1 MRVLIADDHPLF
13 RAALRQALAQAVP
26 DAETIEAHDV
36 DSLRAAASTAPEPDL
51 VLLDLLM
58 PGARSFAPLAW
69 LRNQF
74 PGMAVMIVSANEDPD
89 VISQA
94 RIFGAAGYVPKSVA
108 PADLITAIRA
118 VADCG
123 QWFPPGT
130 MSLTR
135 RPAEGKALLAAQLNS
150 LTPQQYRVLE
160 LVALGRLNKQ
170 IAAELSIEE
179 TTVKAHVSAALAKLG
194 VRNRTQAS
202 LVFRELEITDIAQA
216 WER

>member
-13 RAALRQALAQAVP
+13 RAALRIALAEAVP
-26 DAETIEAHDV
+26 DADVVEAHDV
-36 DSLRAAASTAPEPDL
+36 ESLRAAAASDPQPDL

-69 LRNQF
+69 LRSQF
-74 PGMAVMIVSANEDPD
+74 PGTAVMIVSANEDPD
-89 VISQA
+89 VIHRA
-94 RIFGAAGYVPKSVA
+94 RVFGAAGYVVKSAAQGELVR
-108 PADLITAIRA
+108 AIRA

-123 QWFPPGT
+123 AWFP
-130 MSLTR
+130 SAAASR
-135 RPAEGKALLAAQLNS
+135 RDGEGQESLAARLAS

-160 LVALGRLNKQ
+160 LVARGRLNKQ
-170 IAAELSIEE
+170 IAAELAIEE

-202 LVFRELEITDIAQA
+202 LLFRELEIADDKATG
-216 WER
+216 

>member
-1 MRVLIADDHPLF
+1 MRVLVADDHPLF

-26 DAETIEAHDV
+26 DAEAIEAHDV
-36 DSLRAAASTAPEPDL
+36 DSLRAAMAVRPEPDL

-58 PGARSFAPLAW
+58 PGAHSFAPLAW
-69 LRNQF
+69 LRNQY
-74 PGMAVMIVSANEDPD
+74 PGTAVMIVSANEDPD
-89 VISQA
+89 VIRHAQV
-94 RIFGAAGYVPKSVA
+94 FGAAGYVVKSA
-108 PADLITAIRA
+108 AQAELISAIRA

-123 QWFPPGT
+123 QWFPHGIAAVPRDET
-130 MSLTR
+130 HET
-135 RPAEGKALLAAQLNS
+135 LAARLNS

-160 LVALGRLNKQ
+160 LVARGRLNKQ

-202 LVFRELEITDIAQA
+202 FLFRELEIA
-216 WER
+216 R

>member
-1 MRVLIADDHPLF
+1 MRVLVADDHPLF

-26 DAETIEAHDV
+26 DAEAIEAYDL
-36 DSLRAAASTAPEPDL
+36 DSLRAAMAARPEPDL

-69 LRNQF
+69 LRNQY
-74 PGMAVMIVSANEDPD
+74 PGTAVMIVSANEDPD
-89 VISQA
+89 VIRRAQV
-94 RIFGAAGYVPKSVA
+94 FGAAGYVVKSA
-108 PADLITAIRA
+108 AQAELISAIRA

-123 QWFPPGT
+123 QWFP
-130 MSLTR
+130 
-135 RPAEGKALLAAQLNS
+135 AEIAAAHGDESRESLAARLTS

-160 LVALGRLNKQ
+160 LVARGRLNKQ

-202 LVFRELEITDIAQA
+202 FLFRELEIA
-216 WER
+216 R

>member
-26 DAETIEAHDV
+26 DAEVIEAHDV
-36 DSLRAAASTAPEPDL
+36 DSLRAVAVTPPESDL

-74 PGMAVMIVSANEDPD
+74 PGTAVIIVSANEDPD
-89 VISQA
+89 VIREAQV
-94 RIFGAAGYVPKSVA
+94 FGAAGYVPKSA
-108 PADLITAIRA
+108 AQAELITAIRT
-118 VADCG
+118 VVDCG
-123 QWFPPGT
+123 QWFPPRT
-130 MSLTR
+130 ALPR
-135 RPAEGKALLAAQLNS
+135 RAAEDKELLAARLNS

-160 LVALGRLNKQ
+160 LVAIGRLNKQ

-202 LVFRELEITDIAQA
+202 LVFRELEIAQGA
-216 WER
+216 GS